1 MDKGKERITI
11 GVLVGGIMDYFTIGI
26 CRGVAQMARTFDVDV
41 VVLPGKYVNRD
52 MSGDKELTYE
62 YQFNT
67 IFQYAKIPQI
77 QGIIVAEGS
86 IGCFSNEEA
95 MREMLSQY
103 EGIPSVLI
111 ASRQEGYTTVNF
123 DNRIGIHEGL
133 RYLIEQANCKKIG
146 MIGGPLSNSDARERK
161 EVFQET
167 LAEYGL
173 PFEEKQYVNGN
184 YERRCYQQ
192 AGKLLDDNP
201 DLDGIFCVND
211 DTALGLYEEM
221 KRRGLVP
228 GRDISVLGFDDTR
241 LAARATPPL
250 SSVKADPMELGNV
263 ALKMLLNK
271 IEGRSVCNMEL
282 PTHFVRRGSIAQGR
296 QEIVTEEAGK
306 ASELVDAYFGD
317 IYYRYRDGEQAD
329 VIYRLKDSF
338 TRLVDLLEEAAEG
351 EELLSNQVFRIEM
364 AVDEY
369 IASGAI
375 TYADMGVLIPNFQ
388 KIFHDVESSVSK
400 IEKRCELKQL
410 FANIYCKMLQAM
422 DNRWGADMEYKIKE
436 DHQTKLF
443 VRETLLFEKGND
455 LSYTMM
461 IGRLQWLGVRNAMVY
476 IFPEI
481 ISHLARESFEIP
493 EHLYLKAYL
502 KDGVVISIPK
512 LRQKVS
518 RNMLFRNSVVDP
530 DRRFFEVM
538 LPLYSNENLYGVV
551 IMDLTD
557 KVFENGEFLVNQ
569 MSSAAKMIDLLKTN
583 EKVQQKLEESLAVL
597 KENNIALDNL
607 SRIDA
612 MTGILNRRGFM
623 DAAQKM
629 INEKKGTVY
638 VIYVD
643 MNNLKIINDRYGHEE
658 GDYSLKLIADVL
670 WKTVEGRG
678 IAGRIGGDEFA
689 CALIYEKE
697 DEGESVLQEI
707 YHQFYLHNQSSDKPY
722 NVTVSAGAC
731 KVDEESGLTLQH
743 ALTQADERLYRVK
756 MLRSKDVA
764 KE

>member
-1 MDKGKERITI
+1 MEKGNRRIVI

-41 VVLPGKYVNRD
+41 VVLPGKYINRD

-77 QGIIVAEGS
+77 DGIIVAEGS
-86 IGCFSNEEA
+86 IGCFADEEA
-95 MREMLSQY
+95 MRQMLHQY
-103 EGIPSVLI
+103 DGIPSVLI
-111 ASRQEGYTTVNF
+111 ASSQEGYTTVNF
-123 DNRIGIHEGL
+123 DNRIGIREGL
-133 RYLIEQANCKKIG
+133 RYLIEQVKCRKIG
-146 MIGGPLSNSDARERK
+146 MMGGPLSNSDARERK
-161 EVFQET
+161 EVFEQT

-184 YERRCYQQ
+184 YERKCMQA

-201 DLDGIFCVND
+201 DLDAVFCVND

-221 KRRGLVP
+221 KNRGLVP

-241 LAARATPPL
+241 LAARAVPPL
-250 SSVKADPMELGNV
+250 SSIKADPMELGNV

-271 IEGRSVCNMEL
+271 IEGRSICNMEL
-282 PTHFVRRGSIAQGR
+282 PTHFVRRGSIAKVYQGT
-296 QEIVTEEAGK
+296 VPEEGGR
-306 ASELVDAYFGD
+306 ASEMVDSYFGD
-317 IYYRYRDGEQAD
+317 IYYRYRDGEQAN

-338 TRLVDLLEEAAEG
+338 TRLVDLLEEAAEE
-351 EELLSNQVFRIEM
+351 EELLSNQVARIET

-369 IASGAI
+369 IAAGAI

-388 KIFHDVESSVSK
+388 KIFHDVESSVTQM
-400 IEKRCELKQL
+400 EKKCELKQL
-410 FANIYCKMLQAM
+410 FSNIYCKMLQAM
-422 DNRWGADMEYKIKE
+422 DNRWGADMENKIKE

-461 IGRLQWLGVRNAMVY
+461 ISRLQWLGVQNAMVY

-481 ISHLARESFEIP
+481 ISHLTREEFEVP
-493 EHLYLKAYL
+493 DHLYLKAYL
-502 KDGVVISIPK
+502 KEGVVISIPK
-512 LRQKVS
+512 LRQKIS
-518 RNMLFRNSVVDP
+518 RDVLFRNHVVDP

-538 LPLYSNENLYGVV
+538 LPLYSNENLYGIV

-583 EKVQQKLEESLAVL
+583 EKVQQKLEESLTVL

-623 DAAQKM
+623 DAAQKL
-629 INEKKGTVY
+629 IDQKKGTVY
-638 VIYVD
+638 AIYVD

-658 GDYSLKLIADVL
+658 GDYSLKLIADIL
-670 WKTVEGRG
+670 WKSAEGKG

-689 CALIYEKE
+689 CAVVYEKE
-697 DEGESVLQEI
+697 DDGEEFLQNI
-707 YHQFYLHNQSSDKPY
+707 YYQFYVHNQQSEKPY

-731 KVDEESGLTLQH
+731 RVDEENGLTLQH
-743 ALTQADERLYRVK
+743 ALTQADERLYQVK